1 MWYTEEVA
9 SLNNILNKN
18 FVTEFIENIKG
29 KFKCLLGNIA
39 TNSNNYYR
47 PQHSCG
53 KVMISQAS
61 VSDTPRADTPLGRH
75 PLADTSLLGRHTPS
89 WADSPR
95 QIQLGRPPWS
105 DTLPGQTPPGRQLLQ
120 RTVRILLECIL
131 VLKQFTYFLVQ
142 LITNVTG
149 VIFMIH
155 LWKCSFAVSHLF
167 YILLIKMTMCIY
179 LVSNFLCKYIDQWYA
194 LRHT

>member
-1 MWYTEEVA
+1 MSCWLCGITEEVA

-61 VSDTPRADTPLGRH
+61 VSDTPREDTPLGRH

-89 WADSPR
+89 WV
-95 QIQLGRPPWS
+95 
-105 DTLPGQTPPGRQLLQ
+105 DTHPPGQTPLGRSNWADPPGQTPSLDRHPRADSYCSGL
-120 RTVRILLECIL
+120 CAS
-131 VLKQFTYFLVQ
+131 YWNAFL
-142 LITNVTG
+142 
-149 VIFMIH
+149 F
-155 LWKCSFAVSHLF
+155 
-167 YILLIKMTMCIY
+167 
-179 LVSNFLCKYIDQWYA
+179 
-194 LRHT
+194 